1 MRRNGKCNYSHIKLN
16 VAKQTFLL
24 FSVLWEFCSIYFDHI
39 YFILIPPRSIPR
51 SLSTQL
57 CILPPSLSTML
68 SIVCIFSDIQLLLE
82 GGTPYRG
89 LTLTESWLFFQ
100 QLSSGNNSWAGVQC
114 HAHLPFLHWTVV
126 WPELAQVLWS
136 CMSCLNCYEFTYT
149 APIIS
154 RKHCFFVVKHSY
166 FYLCPAQ
173 L

>member
-1 MRRNGKCNYSHIKLN
+1 MRRNGKCNDSHIKLN

-24 FSVLWEFCSIYFDHI
+24 FSVLREFCSMYFDHI
-39 YFILIPPRSIPR
+39 YSVLIPPRSIPH

-57 CILPPSLSTML
+57 CVLP
-68 SIVCIFSDIQLLLE
+68 SITKHNYVYSVYLLRQTAVTW
-82 GGTPYRG
+82 GWYTQQGPHPYRK
-89 LTLTESWLFFQ
+89 LTLLPAT
-100 QLSSGNNSWAGVQC
+100 SGNNSWAGVQC

-136 CMSCLNCYEFTYT
+136 CVSCLNCYEFTYT
-149 APIIS
+149 APTIS

-166 FYLCPAQ
+166 FYFCSAQ